1 MNLGALANLIA
12 RFRLQRFEKTPDGL
26 VSFSISAFRGSD
38 GLTVEDSREVVEM
51 SMMEL
56 QNVAEE
62 DSKFP
67 NTFVWPN
74 GMKNLAIT

>member
-12 RFRLQRFEKTPDGL
+12 RFPLQTPDGL

-38 GLTVEDSREVVEM
+38 GLTVQGSRESVEM
-51 SMMEL
+51 SMMEF
-56 QNVAEE
+56 QNVAKE
-62 DSKFP
+62 DSKVP

-74 GMKNLAIT
+74 GMKNSVIT